1 MFRKS
6 CPVYVVISGD
16 IDYSEH
22 HRHCDKQ
29 MIFSEI
35 LGSAENLNIRL
46 SFYFT
51 AREALKVDTFV
62 RQLADCG
69 HEIGCH
75 GLSHND
81 EEEYNR
87 LPYEKQFSYISEA
100 THILSDIIDTK
111 VDSFRAPRVKVS
123 VPTYRVLEELGYLTD
138 SSVCSQRMDLISS
151 NMFNRDWLFAPRL
164 PYHPSVTSPFR
175 RGDCSV
181 LIVPVSALAVPFIS
195 SVLYVFGLTFMK
207 ILFRLLYTESLMTG
221 KPIVYMYHPYEFL
234 AEIPGKKELHS
245 NIKVHGLRF
254 RRRLYRG
261 TPQEKFAQNVALWK
275 YMKSFRGV
283 QVVTMRQ
290 FYDLDGAKGV

>member
-1 MFRKS
+1 MFRKF
-6 CPVYVVISGD
+6 PTVYVVVSGD
-16 IDYSEH
+16 VDYSEH

-29 MIFSEI
+29 RIFREI
-35 LGSAENLNIRL
+35 LDSAEGVNIRL
-46 SFYFT
+46 SFYLT
-51 AREALKVDTFV
+51 AREAVKIDACV
-62 RQLADCG
+62 RRLADCR

-75 GLSHND
+75 GLIHDD
-81 EEEYNR
+81 EEEYNT

-100 THILSDIIDTK
+100 TQILSDI
-111 VDSFRAPRVKVS
+111 VGAEVRSFRAPRVKVS
-123 VPTYRVLEELGYLTD
+123 GPTYRVLDELGYLTD
-138 SSVCSQRMDLISS
+138 SSICSQRMDLISS
-151 NMFNRDWLFAPRL
+151 NMFNRDWVFAPRL
-164 PYHPSVTSPFR
+164 PYHPSITSPFK

-181 LIVPVSALAVPFIS
+181 LIVPVSALIVPFIS

-207 ILFRLLYTESLMTG
+207 ILFRLLYTESLATG

-245 NIKVHGLRF
+245 NIRVHGLRF

-275 YMKSFRGV
+275 YMKSFPGV

-290 FYDLDGAKGV
+290 LCDLSGMKGV